1 MSDEFLGDR
10 KKALEESFFAKEN
23 ARLVE
28 KLKAAREK
36 AEAKRELASVTGI
49 SEDSVLDRMVDLGV
63 GPDTWA
69 AMSLV
74 PLVEVAW
81 ADGNVKEAERRAVLA
96 AAEANGVDPNGPG
109 YELLQNWLESRPD
122 ARLFATW
129 GEYVVGLCEDLTPA
143 EREAMRDVVLGRAR
157 AVAEAAGGI
166 LGLVNKVSPEEKVVL
181 GSIEKAF
188 GVGGS

>member
-1 MSDEFLGDR
+1 MTKDALRDR
-10 KKALEESFFAKEN
+10 EASLEAQFFAKQNEELK
-23 ARLVE
+23 ARLRQRLEDSKHVE
-28 KLKAAREK
+28 GL
-36 AEAKRELASVTGI
+36 RELASV
-49 SEDSVLDRMVDLGV
+49 SDDELLERLVQLGV
-63 GPDTWA
+63 KPSTWA
-69 AMSLV
+69 AVSLI

-129 GEYVVGLCEDLTPA
+129 GEYVVGLCEDLTPS
-143 EREAMRDVVLGRAR
+143 EREGMRDVVLGRAR

-166 LGLVNKVSPEEKVVL
+166 LGLVNKISPEEKVVL

-188 GVGGS
+188 KV